1 MRKIVGIILGYFLSS
16 FDVPQSIRDKFSVVV
31 RSRVNNLAVGC
42 EGMIHILRSVSISH
56 EDISTADVNA
66 AMQDLLQ
73 VFRMA
78 LRNPS
83 EILSCVDLVFSHCD
97 SFDGK
102 RILTLVDP
110 VNSPFWDVLHCIK
123 PLSGDLTFLHFNRI
137 KVWHQ

>member
-83 EILSCVDLVFSHCD
+83 EILSCVDLVF
-97 SFDGK
+97 F
-102 RILTLVDP
+102 
-110 VNSPFWDVLHCIK
+110 
-123 PLSGDLTFLHFNRI
+123 PL
-137 KVWHQ
+137 